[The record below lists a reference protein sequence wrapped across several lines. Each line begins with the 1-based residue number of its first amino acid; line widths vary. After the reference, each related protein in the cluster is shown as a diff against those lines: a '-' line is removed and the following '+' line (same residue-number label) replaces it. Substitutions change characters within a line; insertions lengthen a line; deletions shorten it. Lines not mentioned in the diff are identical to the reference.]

1 MDKTNSVITT
11 LDKIDAGIKR
21 MKEHSA
27 AVRWFL
33 DADNSLSAYDKALKR
48 AAQAEKTKLHTR

>member
-11 LDKIDAGIKR
+11 LDKIDTGIKR

-27 AVRWFL
+27 AFVVL
-33 DADNSLSAYDKALKR
+33 GC
-48 AAQAEKTKLHTR
+48 